1 MPAKFLFERIFQLL
15 VSLLIKSFQLEL
27 LSIQKN
33 SSPSPLFLP
42 ILDDGF
48 FHQVAYFRFAAM
60 HILPT
65 EVPRKWKSPLRE
77 TRGQGGGEG
86 GERRWPLIALRRE
99 RGEEEGEEEEGVGG
113 GESRQLLRQRCCGIG
128 GGLPGSAGGSPGG
141 NTRTILWDPLARYR
155 PLTHASTDGPR
166 PES

>member
-77 TRGQGGGEG
+77 TRGQGGGG

>member
-15 VSLLIKSFQLEL
+15 AFSPHQIVPTRTSLDPKKF
-27 LSIQKN
+27 LSLPPLPPN
-33 SSPSPLFLP
+33 TRRRLFSPSSVFSLCRDAYPSYWSAAEMK
-42 ILDDGF
+42 IT
-48 FHQVAYFRFAAM
+48 VARD
-60 HILPT
+60 T
-65 EVPRKWKSPLRE
+65 WTGR
-77 TRGQGGGEG
+77 G

>member
-15 VSLLIKSFQLEL
+15 AFSPHQIVPTRTSLDPKKF
-27 LSIQKN
+27 LSLPPLPPN
-33 SSPSPLFLP
+33 TRRRLFSPSSVFSLCRDAYPSYWSAAEMK
-42 ILDDGF
+42 IT
-48 FHQVAYFRFAAM
+48 VARD
-60 HILPT
+60 T
-65 EVPRKWKSPLRE
+65 W
-77 TRGQGGGEG
+77 TGRGG

>member
-33 SSPSPLFLP
+33 SSLPPLPPNTRRRLFSPSSVFSLCHDAYPSYWSAAEMK
-42 ILDDGF
+42 IT
-48 FHQVAYFRFAAM
+48 VARD
-60 HILPT
+60 T
-65 EVPRKWKSPLRE
+65 WTGR
-77 TRGQGGGEG
+77 RGGG